1 MRLLASGV
9 ALPWALKARDM
20 LAEEWGVGAEVW
32 SVTSWG
38 ELRRDGVE
46 VEQHNLVH
54 PGDEPR
60 VPYVTQAL
68 GAQTAPAARSWP
80 CRTGCGRCPT

>member
-1 MRLLASGV
+1 
-9 ALPWALKARDM
+9 M
-20 LAEEWGVGAEVW
+20 LAEQWGVGAEVW

-46 VEQHNLVH
+46 GEQHNLVH
-54 PGDEPR
+54 PDEEPR

-68 GAQTAPAARSWP
+68 GEGQRRSSR